1 MLAYIFV
8 LVAVAIRFLPHPFA
22 FTPVAAS
29 LLFFGARGSRRQMWA
44 PLALLAASD
53 VVLTTVVY
61 AYPFSVDH
69 FVTWIWYAAVLWLG
83 TNLRENA
90 RPLRVILAALA
101 SSVSFFLVSNF
112 AVWAAWN
119 MYPKS
124 LGGLMMSY
132 AAALPF
138 FRRAVQG
145 DLFFTCVMF
154 ATPVWLQHFSS
165 ARDKI
170 SSRHCKQDA

>member
-1 MLAYIFV
+1 MLAYIFL
-8 LVAVAIRFLPHPFA
+8 LVAVVIRFLPHPFA

-29 LLFFGARGSRRQMWA
+29 LLFFGARGPRRQAWV
-44 PLALLAASD
+44 PLTLLAVSD

-83 TNLRENA
+83 TNLRENL
-90 RPLRVILAALA
+90 RPLRVIFAALA

-119 MYPKS
+119 MYPKN
-124 LGGLMMSY
+124 LDGLMMSY

-138 FRRAVQG
+138 FRRAVAG

-154 ATPVWLQHFSS
+154 ATPVLLHHLAN
-165 ARDKI
+165 ARKN
-170 SSRHCKQDA
+170 REQDA